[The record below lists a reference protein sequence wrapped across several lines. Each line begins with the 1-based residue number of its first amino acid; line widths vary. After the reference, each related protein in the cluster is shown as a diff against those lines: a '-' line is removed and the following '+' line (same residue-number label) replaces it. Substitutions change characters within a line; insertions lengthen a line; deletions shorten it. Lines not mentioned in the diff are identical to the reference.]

1 MTDKIRVVSE
11 SGDDYPEN
19 LSHETYQEC
28 EHEFIS
34 WHGSKPE
41 CQECGESPAQE
52 SVPPFRGNSVWR
64 DARLDEW
71 ADGVYRKD
79 NHND

>member
-11 SGDDYPEN
+11 SGDDYPVN

-28 EHEFIS
+28 THEFVS
-34 WHGSKPE
+34 WHGDRAE
-41 CQECGESPAQE
+41 CQECGEYVNALIENQA
-52 SVPPFRGNSVWR
+52 VLNN
-64 DARLDEW
+64 W

-79 NHND
+79 QGDD